1 VKSPTFTLSNKK
13 AMTRFRAA
21 VGYDCG
27 LDEMITDKSQVFD
40 TEQEAEDWVQFMMDM
55 DSQYDVAEVEPVTEI
70 N

>member
-1 VKSPTFTLSNKK
+1 
-13 AMTRFRAA
+13 MTRFRAA